1 MSHIVLLG
9 DSIFDNASYVPE
21 GLPVIDHLR
30 FQNQIASCTLCKK
43 EFPRIKVDCPPG
55 LLYPRP
61 PQPVKILFVGV
72 APPQKGRHFYTDPN
86 DKLRRGLFAVLKCFG
101 WPCKDLND
109 FHRYAFFLVHT
120 AKCATTKPSL
130 SVSYLCSSLYL
141 KREIELL
148 LPDGVCWLS
157 KNVGYPVAR
166 KLSQQWSVQ
175 GGDLPFGQVTPVIIK
190 GKQVQFLTTTW
201 PGRGHETLT
210 KSQLEKLFKA
220 LGFKPP

>member
-21 GLPVIDHLR
+21 GLPVIEHLR

-72 APPQKGRHFYTDPN
+72 APPQKGRHFYCTNIN
-86 DKLRRGLFAVLKCFG
+86 DNLRRGLFAVLNQLK

-109 FHRYAFFLVHT
+109 FFRYGFFLVHT
-120 AKCATTKPSL
+120 AKCAIQGTTKPCL
-130 SVSYLCSSLYL
+130 HVSRFCSSHHL
-141 KREIELL
+141 KREI
-148 LPDGVCWLS
+148 
-157 KNVGYPVAR
+157 
-166 KLSQQWSVQ
+166 
-175 GGDLPFGQVTPVIIK
+175 
-190 GKQVQFLTTTW
+190 
-201 PGRGHETLT
+201 
-210 KSQLEKLFKA
+210 
-220 LGFKPP
+220 